1 MNEEK
6 PLPPMESRAVPRR
19 MPLWKRFSLIVAE
32 VALVVTLIFVIWAT
46 LLPTLKGVSPDAV
59 RPPGRGLFR
68 R

>member
-6 PLPPMESRAVPRR
+6 PHPPIESTAAPRR
-19 MPLWKRFSLIVAE
+19 LPLWKRVSLIIAE
-32 VALVVTLIFVIWAT
+32 VALLVMLIFVIWAT